1 MPAAMMP
8 QLTMMYPRSDRARA
22 MSMFYIGAALASVI
36 GLPLSGSLLN
46 MEPAR
51 FGR

>member
-8 QLTMMYPRSDRARA
+8 QLRARA

-46 MEPAR
+46 MHGMLGVDASAAPI
-51 FGR
+51 